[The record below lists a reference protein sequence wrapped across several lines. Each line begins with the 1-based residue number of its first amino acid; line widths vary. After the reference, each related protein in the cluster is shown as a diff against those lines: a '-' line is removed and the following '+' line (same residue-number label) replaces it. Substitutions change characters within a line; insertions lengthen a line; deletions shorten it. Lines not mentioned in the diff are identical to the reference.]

1 MPYIAK
7 GYKPRGEL
15 KKLSIKTKLSMIM
28 SCSVLVILILN
39 IALSYYTTEE
49 NLRQDSETKMVLTAK
64 QIAISVEQNQN
75 SSDYVKRQIGNNLW
89 LASVM
94 AAEELDPDINN
105 ITNEELV
112 RLSKKVG
119 VSHISLME
127 QTEDDIV
134 VTRSSDPREI
144 GLSTKKMTYW
154 YQAFKQLFEKHQ
166 VTITQG
172 QKLDHFWS
180 DGFEYSTSSP
190 SDIDIWGYYHDGQ
203 RNYIINPFYNNAE
216 VDDYVKISGPDEI
229 LNKIREVNPSIL
241 EITGINPLTFGSPN
255 MSDDGRDSNYNKLN
269 NRPIRFGTYQYGT
282 ADEDHR
288 AVVRAIRTG
297 QNVSFVSETH
307 EQKVLKS
314 FIPIFTPNEASYVI
328 SIVMDYKQI
337 SSMVSEQLVSHAS
350 ISLVLLEIVIFGSYL
365 LAGYI
370 TRPIQSILGKVNDVA
385 DGHFD
390 FRLKVRRKDELGQ
403 LANRINAMIR
413 NLGHYT
419 NRLKQ
424 MYEEN
429 RAVKEHLES
438 IINQTADAIHIT
450 DLNGKVLRVN
460 RAFEQLYGWRSREV
474 ENRKLKII
482 PPEAEEEMKQQH
494 AQLIEGL
501 SITSNETVWMKKD
514 GTRVEVSVSTAPV
527 RDELGE
533 ITALISVSRDIT
545 SRNRMEELLRRSEKL
560 TTVGQLAAGVAH
572 EIRNPLTTLRGFL
585 QLQQE
590 TNKLNHRHLDLMLSE
605 LDRINLIVGEFLIL
619 AKPQAVHFQE
629 RDIRF
634 ILGDVISL
642 LDSQAHLHGVEF
654 VLNASSDSAMVHCE
668 ENQLKQVFINL
679 LKNGME
685 AMPDGGSIRIR
696 LDHDEELNRV
706 RIEIKDEGIGI
717 PEEMMPKLGEPFF
730 TNKESGT
737 GLGLMVSQRIIQSHK
752 GMMDIKSVMNKG
764 TTVIIDLPATTKQL
778 PESVEEEDQAEDAH
792 TDEEN

>member
-1 MPYIAK
+1 M
-7 GYKPRGEL
+7 
-15 KKLSIKTKLSMIM
+15 SIKTKLSMIM

-49 NLRQDSETKMVLTAK
+49 NLRQDSENKMVLTAK
-64 QIAISVEQNQN
+64 QIAISVEQNQY

-94 AAEELDPDINN
+94 AANELDPDIRK

-112 RLSKKVG
+112 QLSHKLG
-119 VSHISLME
+119 VSHISLLE
-127 QTEDDIV
+127 QTDDDIIV
-134 VTRSSDPREI
+134 SRSSDPREI
-144 GLSTKKMTYW
+144 GLSTKSMSYW
-154 YQAFKQLFEKHQ
+154 YQAFKQLFEKQQ
-166 VTITQG
+166 VTIPQG
-172 QKLDHFWS
+172 QKQDHFWS

-190 SDIDIWGYYHDGQ
+190 TDIDIWGYYHDGK
-203 RNYIINPFYNNAE
+203 RNYIINPFYNNNE
-216 VDDYVKISGPDEI
+216 VDDYVKISSPDEI
-229 LNKIREVNPSIL
+229 LTKIREVNPSIL
-241 EITGINPLTFGSPN
+241 EITGINPLTFASPD
-255 MSDDGRDSNYNKLN
+255 MGEDGRDENYRKLN
-269 NRPIRFGTYQYGT
+269 DRPIRFGTYQYGSV
-282 ADEDHR
+282 DEDHR
-288 AVVRAIRTG
+288 AVVRAVRTG

-307 EQKVLKS
+307 DQKVLKN
-314 FIPIFTPNEASYVI
+314 FIPIFTPNKPSYVI

-390 FRLKVRRKDELGQ
+390 FRLKVKRKDELGQ

-419 NRLKQ
+419 SRLKQ

-450 DLNGKVLRVN
+450 DLEGKVLRVN
-460 RAFEQLYGWRSREV
+460 RAFEQLYGFRSREV
-474 ENRKLKII
+474 EGRMLKII
-482 PPEAEEEMKQQH
+482 PPEAAEEMARQH

-527 RDELGE
+527 RDEAGE

-545 SRNRMEELLRRSEKL
+545 NRNRMEELLRRSEKL

-585 QLQQE
+585 QLQQQS
-590 TNKLNHRHLDLMLSE
+590 NKLNHRHLDLMLSE

-619 AKPQAVHFQE
+619 AKPQAVHFQD
-629 RDIRF
+629 RDVRF

-654 VLNASSDSAMVHCE
+654 VLRASSDSAMVHCE
-668 ENQLKQVFINL
+668 ENQLKQVFINV

-685 AMPDGGSIRIR
+685 AMPNGGSIYIKLK
-696 LDHDEELNRV
+696 LDEQAKRV
-706 RIEIKDEGIGI
+706 RIEIRDEGIGI

-737 GLGLMVSQRIIQSHK
+737 GLGLMVSQRIIESHK
-752 GMMDIKSVMNKG
+752 GMMDIKSALNRG
-764 TTVIIDLPATTKQL
+764 TTVIIELPASEQQTSL
-778 PESVEEEDQAEDAH
+778 PEADQPAEEQQP
-792 TDEEN
+792 DEEN

>member
-1 MPYIAK
+1 
-7 GYKPRGEL
+7 
-15 KKLSIKTKLSMIM
+15 M
-28 SCSVLVILILN
+28 SCSVLVILVLN

-49 NLRQDSETKMVLTAK
+49 NLRQDSENKMVLTAK
-64 QIAISVEQNQN
+64 QIAISVEQNQY
-75 SSDYVKRQIGNNLW
+75 SSDYVKRQIGSNLW
-89 LASVM
+89 LASIM
-94 AAEELDPDINN
+94 AAEELDPDIRN

-127 QTEDDIV
+127 QTDDDIV
-134 VTRSSDPREI
+134 VSRSSDPREI
-144 GLSTKKMTYW
+144 GLSTKSMTYW
-154 YQAFKQLFEKHQ
+154 YQAFKQLFEKQQ
-166 VTITQG
+166 VTIPQG

-190 SDIDIWGYYHDGQ
+190 TDIDIWGYYHDGK
-203 RNYIINPFYNNAE
+203 RNYIINPFYNNTE
-216 VDDYVKISGPDEI
+216 VDDYVKISSPDEI
-229 LNKIREVNPSIL
+229 LTKIREVNPSIL
-241 EITGINPLTFGSPN
+241 EITGINPLTFGNPD
-255 MSDDGRDSNYNKLN
+255 MRDDGRDTNFSKLN
-269 NRPIRFGTYQYGT
+269 NRPIRFGTYQYGSV
-282 ADEDHR
+282 DEDHR
-288 AVVRAIRTG
+288 AVVRAVRTG

-307 EQKVLKS
+307 DQKVLKS
-314 FIPIFTPNEASYVI
+314 FIPIFTPNESSYVI

-390 FRLKVRRKDELGQ
+390 FRLKIKRKDELGQ

-419 NRLKQ
+419 SRLKQ

-450 DLNGKVLRVN
+450 DLEGKVLRVN
-460 RAFEQLYGWRSREV
+460 RAFEQLYGFRSREV
-474 ENRKLKII
+474 EGRLLKII
-482 PPEAEEEMKQQH
+482 PPEAEEEMKRQH
-494 AQLIEGL
+494 AQLIEGM
-501 SITSNETVWMKKD
+501 SITSNETIWMKKD

-527 RDELGE
+527 RDEAGE

-585 QLQQE
+585 QLQQQS
-590 TNKLNHRHLDLMLSE
+590 NKLNHRHLDLMLSE

-654 VLNASSDSAMVHCE
+654 VLQASSESAMVHCE
-668 ENQLKQVFINL
+668 ENQLKQVFINV

-685 AMPDGGSIRIR
+685 AMPNGGSIHIK
-696 LDHDEELNRV
+696 LKVDESAKRV
-706 RIEIKDEGIGI
+706 RIEIRDEGIGI
-717 PEEMMPKLGEPFF
+717 PEEMMSKLGEPFF

-752 GMMDIKSVMNKG
+752 GMMDIKSVMNRG
-764 TTVIIDLPATTKQL
+764 TTVIIELPASELQTQL
-778 PESVEEEDQAEDAH
+778 QEADQPAEQQP
-792 TDEEN
+792 DEEN

>member
-75 SSDYVKRQIGNNLW
+75 SLDYVKRQIGNNLW

-134 VTRSSDPREI
+134 VTRSSDPREV

-190 SDIDIWGYYHDGQ
+190 SDIDIWGYYHDGK

-255 MSDDGRDSNYNKLN
+255 MSDDGRDSNYSKLN

-450 DLNGKVLRVN
+450 DLDGKVLRVN

-474 ENRKLKII
+474 ENRRLKII

-685 AMPDGGSIRIR
+685 AMPNGGSIRIR

-764 TTVIIDLPATTKQL
+764 TTVIIDLPATKQL
-778 PESVEEEDQAEDAH
+778 PENMEEEDRAEDAL

>member
-1 MPYIAK
+1 M
-7 GYKPRGEL
+7 
-15 KKLSIKTKLSMIM
+15 SIKTKLSMIM

-474 ENRKLKII
+474 ENRRLKII

>member
-75 SSDYVKRQIGNNLW
+75 SLDYVKRQIGNNLW

-134 VTRSSDPREI
+134 VTRSSDPREV

-190 SDIDIWGYYHDGQ
+190 SDIDIWGYYHDGK

-255 MSDDGRDSNYNKLN
+255 MSDDGRDSNYSKLN

-450 DLNGKVLRVN
+450 DLDGKVLRVN

-474 ENRKLKII
+474 ENRRLKII

-685 AMPDGGSIRIR
+685 AMPNGGSIRIR

-764 TTVIIDLPATTKQL
+764 TTVIIDLPATKQL
-778 PESVEEEDQAEDAH
+778 PESVEEDDRTEDAL

>member
-1 MPYIAK
+1 M
-7 GYKPRGEL
+7 
-15 KKLSIKTKLSMIM
+15 SIKTKLSMIM

-75 SSDYVKRQIGNNLW
+75 SLDYVKRQIGNNLW

-134 VTRSSDPREI
+134 VTRSSDPREV

-190 SDIDIWGYYHDGQ
+190 SDIDIWGYYHDGK

-255 MSDDGRDSNYNKLN
+255 MSDDGRDSNNSKLN

-450 DLNGKVLRVN
+450 DLDGKVLRVN

-474 ENRKLKII
+474 ENRRLKII

-501 SITSNETVWMKKD
+501 SITSNETIWMKKD

-685 AMPDGGSIRIR
+685 AMPNGGSIRIR

-764 TTVIIDLPATTKQL
+764 TTVIIDLPATKQL
-778 PESVEEEDQAEDAH
+778 PESVEEDDRTEDAL

>member
-75 SSDYVKRQIGNNLW
+75 SLDYVKRQIGNNLW

-94 AAEELDPDINN
+94 ATEELDPDINN

-134 VTRSSDPREI
+134 VTRSSDPREV

-190 SDIDIWGYYHDGQ
+190 SDIDIWGYYHDGK

-255 MSDDGRDSNYNKLN
+255 MSDDGRDSNNSKLN

-450 DLNGKVLRVN
+450 DLDGKVLRVN

-474 ENRKLKII
+474 ENRRLKII

-685 AMPDGGSIRIR
+685 AMPNGGSIRIR

-764 TTVIIDLPATTKQL
+764 TTVIIDLPATKQL
-778 PESVEEEDQAEDAH
+778 PESVEEDDRTEDAL

>member
-1 MPYIAK
+1 M
-7 GYKPRGEL
+7 
-15 KKLSIKTKLSMIM
+15 SIKTKLSMIM
-28 SCSVLVILILN
+28 SCSVLVILVLN

-49 NLRQDSETKMVLTAK
+49 NLRQDSENKMVLTAK
-64 QIAISVEQNQN
+64 QIAISVEQNQY
-75 SSDYVKRQIGNNLW
+75 SSDYVKRQIGSNLW
-89 LASVM
+89 LASIM
-94 AAEELDPDINN
+94 AAEELDPDIHN

-127 QTEDDIV
+127 QTDDDIV
-134 VTRSSDPREI
+134 VSRSSDPREI
-144 GLSTKKMTYW
+144 GLSTKSMTYW
-154 YQAFKQLFEKHQ
+154 YQAFKQLFEKQQ
-166 VTITQG
+166 VTIPQG

-190 SDIDIWGYYHDGQ
+190 TDIDIWGYYHDGK
-203 RNYIINPFYNNAE
+203 RNYIINPFYNNTE
-216 VDDYVKISGPDEI
+216 VDDYVKISSPDEI
-229 LNKIREVNPSIL
+229 LTKIREVNPSIL
-241 EITGINPLTFGSPN
+241 EITGINPLTFGNPD
-255 MSDDGRDSNYNKLN
+255 MRDDGRDTNFSKLN
-269 NRPIRFGTYQYGT
+269 NRPIRFGTYQYGSV
-282 ADEDHR
+282 DEDHR
-288 AVVRAIRTG
+288 AVVRAVRTG

-307 EQKVLKS
+307 DQKVLKS
-314 FIPIFTPNEASYVI
+314 FIPIFTPNESSYVI

-390 FRLKVRRKDELGQ
+390 FRLKIKRKDELGQ

-419 NRLKQ
+419 SRLKQ

-450 DLNGKVLRVN
+450 DLEGKVLRVN
-460 RAFEQLYGWRSREV
+460 RAFEQLYGFRSREV
-474 ENRKLKII
+474 EGRLLKII
-482 PPEAEEEMKQQH
+482 PPEAEEEMKRQH
-494 AQLIEGL
+494 AQLIEGM
-501 SITSNETVWMKKD
+501 SITSNETIWMKKD

-527 RDELGE
+527 RDEAGE

-585 QLQQE
+585 QLQQQS
-590 TNKLNHRHLDLMLSE
+590 NKLNHRHLDLMLSE

-654 VLNASSDSAMVHCE
+654 VLQASSESAMVHCE
-668 ENQLKQVFINL
+668 ENQLKQVFINV

-685 AMPDGGSIRIR
+685 AMPNGGSIHIK
-696 LDHDEELNRV
+696 LKVDELAKRV
-706 RIEIKDEGIGI
+706 RIEIRDEGIGI
-717 PEEMMPKLGEPFF
+717 PEEMMSKLGEPFF

-752 GMMDIKSVMNKG
+752 GMMDIKSVMNRG
-764 TTVIIDLPATTKQL
+764 TTVIIELPASELQTQL
-778 PESVEEEDQAEDAH
+778 QEADQPAQEQQP
-792 TDEEN
+792 DEEN

>member
-1 MPYIAK
+1 
-7 GYKPRGEL
+7 
-15 KKLSIKTKLSMIM
+15 MIM

-49 NLRQDSETKMVLTAK
+49 NLRQDSENKMVLTAK
-64 QIAISVEQNQN
+64 QIAISVEQNQY
-75 SSDYVKRQIGNNLW
+75 SAEYVKRQIGNNLW
-89 LASVM
+89 LASIM
-94 AAEELDPDINN
+94 AAEELDPDIKN
-105 ITNEELV
+105 ITNEDLV
-112 RLSKKVG
+112 RLSKRVG
-119 VSHISLME
+119 VSHISLLE
-127 QTEDDIV
+127 QTDDDIV
-134 VTRSSDPREI
+134 VNRSSDPREI
-144 GLSTKKMTYW
+144 GLSTKSMTYW

-166 VTITQG
+166 VTIPQG

-190 SDIDIWGYYHDGQ
+190 TDIDIWGYYHDGK
-203 RNYIINPFYNNAE
+203 RNYIINPFYNNTE
-216 VDDYVKISGPDEI
+216 VDDYVKISSPDEI

-241 EITGINPLTFGSPN
+241 EITGINPLTFASPD
-255 MSDDGRDSNYNKLN
+255 MSGDGRDTNFSKLN
-269 NRPIRFGTYQYGT
+269 NRPIRFGTYQYGSV
-282 ADEDHR
+282 DEDHR
-288 AVVRAIRTG
+288 AVVRAVRTG

-307 EQKVLKS
+307 DQKVLKS
-314 FIPIFTPNEASYVI
+314 FIPIFTPNESSYVI

-390 FRLKVRRKDELGQ
+390 FRLKIKRKDELGQ

-419 NRLKQ
+419 SRLKQ

-450 DLNGKVLRVN
+450 DLEGKVLRVN
-460 RAFEQLYGWRSREV
+460 RAFEQLYGFRSREV
-474 ENRKLKII
+474 EGRLLKII

-494 AQLIEGL
+494 AQLVEGM
-501 SITSNETVWMKKD
+501 SITSNETIWMKKD

-527 RDELGE
+527 RDEAGE

-590 TNKLNHRHLDLMLSE
+590 SNKLNHRHLDLMLSE

-654 VLNASSDSAMVHCE
+654 VLHASSDSAMVHCE
-668 ENQLKQVFINL
+668 ENQLKQVFINV

-685 AMPDGGSIRIR
+685 AMPNGGSIHIK
-696 LDHDEELNRV
+696 LKADELAKRV

-717 PEEMMPKLGEPFF
+717 PEDMMSKLGEPFF

-752 GMMDIKSVMNKG
+752 GMMDIKSVMNRG
-764 TTVIIDLPATTKQL
+764 TTVIIELPASELHPQL
-778 PESVEEEDQAEDAH
+778 QEADQTAVEQQP
-792 TDEEN
+792 DEEN

>member
-1 MPYIAK
+1 
-7 GYKPRGEL
+7 
-15 KKLSIKTKLSMIM
+15 
-28 SCSVLVILILN
+28 VLVILILN

-49 NLRQDSETKMVLTAK
+49 NLRQDSENKMVLTAK
-64 QIAISVEQNQN
+64 QIAISVEQNQY
-75 SSDYVKRQIGNNLW
+75 SAEYVKRQIGNNLW
-89 LASVM
+89 LASIM
-94 AAEELDPDINN
+94 AAEELDPDIKN
-105 ITNEELV
+105 ITNEDLV
-112 RLSKKVG
+112 RLSKRVG
-119 VSHISLME
+119 VSHISLLE
-127 QTEDDIV
+127 QTDDDIV
-134 VTRSSDPREI
+134 VNRSSDPREI
-144 GLSTKKMTYW
+144 GLSTKSMTYW

-166 VTITQG
+166 VTIPQG

-190 SDIDIWGYYHDGQ
+190 TDIDIWGYYHDGK
-203 RNYIINPFYNNAE
+203 RNYIINPFYNNTE
-216 VDDYVKISGPDEI
+216 VDDYVKISSPDEI

-241 EITGINPLTFGSPN
+241 EITGINPLTFASPD
-255 MSDDGRDSNYNKLN
+255 MSGDGRDTNFSKLN
-269 NRPIRFGTYQYGT
+269 NRPIRFGTYQYGSV
-282 ADEDHR
+282 DEDHR
-288 AVVRAIRTG
+288 AVVRAVRTG

-307 EQKVLKS
+307 DQKVLKS
-314 FIPIFTPNEASYVI
+314 FIPIFTPNESSYVI

-390 FRLKVRRKDELGQ
+390 FRLKIKRKDELGQ

-419 NRLKQ
+419 SRLKQ

-450 DLNGKVLRVN
+450 DLEGKVLRVN
-460 RAFEQLYGWRSREV
+460 RAFEQLYGFRSREV
-474 ENRKLKII
+474 EGRLLKII

-494 AQLIEGL
+494 AQLVEGM
-501 SITSNETVWMKKD
+501 SITSNETIWMKKD

-527 RDELGE
+527 RDEAGE

-590 TNKLNHRHLDLMLSE
+590 SNKLNHRHLDLMLSE

-654 VLNASSDSAMVHCE
+654 VLHASSDSAMVHCE
-668 ENQLKQVFINL
+668 ENQLKQVFINV

-685 AMPDGGSIRIR
+685 AMPNGGSIHIK
-696 LDHDEELNRV
+696 LKADELAKRV

-717 PEEMMPKLGEPFF
+717 PEDMMSKLGEPFF

-752 GMMDIKSVMNKG
+752 GMMDIKSVMNRG
-764 TTVIIDLPATTKQL
+764 TTVIIELPASELHPQL
-778 PESVEEEDQAEDAH
+778 QEADQTAVEQQP
-792 TDEEN
+792 DEEN

>member
-1 MPYIAK
+1 M
-7 GYKPRGEL
+7 
-15 KKLSIKTKLSMIM
+15 SIKTKLSMIM

-75 SSDYVKRQIGNNLW
+75 SLDYVKRQIGNNLW

-134 VTRSSDPREI
+134 VTRSSDPREV

-190 SDIDIWGYYHDGQ
+190 SDIDIWGYYHDGK

-255 MSDDGRDSNYNKLN
+255 MSEDGRDSNYSKLN
-269 NRPIRFGTYQYGT
+269 SRPIRFGTYQYGT

-450 DLNGKVLRVN
+450 DLDGKVLRVN

-474 ENRKLKII
+474 ENRRLKII

-685 AMPDGGSIRIR
+685 AMPNGGSIRIR

-764 TTVIIDLPATTKQL
+764 TTVIIDLPATKQL
-778 PESVEEEDQAEDAH
+778 PESMEDEDRTEDAL

>member
-1 MPYIAK
+1 M
-7 GYKPRGEL
+7 
-15 KKLSIKTKLSMIM
+15 SIKTKLSMIM

-75 SSDYVKRQIGNNLW
+75 SLDYVKRQIGNNLW

-134 VTRSSDPREI
+134 VTRSSDPREV

-190 SDIDIWGYYHDGQ
+190 SDIDIWGYYHDGK

-255 MSDDGRDSNYNKLN
+255 MSDDGRDSNNSKLN

-450 DLNGKVLRVN
+450 DLDGKVLRVN

-474 ENRKLKII
+474 ENRRLKII

-685 AMPDGGSIRIR
+685 AMPNGGSIRIR

-764 TTVIIDLPATTKQL
+764 TTVIIDLPATKQL
-778 PESVEEEDQAEDAH
+778 PESVEEDDRTEDAL

>member
-1 MPYIAK
+1 M
-7 GYKPRGEL
+7 
-15 KKLSIKTKLSMIM
+15 SIKTKLSMIM
-28 SCSVLVILILN
+28 SCSVLVILVLN

-49 NLRQDSETKMVLTAK
+49 NLRQDSENKMVLTAK
-64 QIAISVEQNQN
+64 QIAISVEQNQY
-75 SSDYVKRQIGNNLW
+75 SSEYVKRQIGSNLW

-105 ITNEELV
+105 ITNEDLV
-112 RLSKKVG
+112 RVSKKVG

-144 GLSTKKMTYW
+144 GLSTKSMTYW

-166 VTITQG
+166 VTIPQG
-172 QKLDHFWS
+172 QALDHFWS

-190 SDIDIWGYYHDGQ
+190 SDIDIWGYYHDGK

-241 EITGINPLTFGSPN
+241 EITGINPLTFGGPSMN
-255 MSDDGRDSNYNKLN
+255 DDGRDSNFSKLN
-269 NRPIRFGTYQYGT
+269 NKPIRFGTYQYGT
-282 ADEDHR
+282 TEEDHR
-288 AVVRAIRTG
+288 AVVKAIRTG

-307 EQKVLKS
+307 DQKVLKS
-314 FIPIFTPNEASYVI
+314 FIPIFTPNQSSYVI
-328 SIVMDYKQI
+328 GIVMDYKQI

-370 TRPIQSILGKVNDVA
+370 TRPIQLILGKVNDVV

-390 FRLKVRRKDELGQ
+390 FRLKVKRKDELGQ

-450 DLNGKVLRVN
+450 DLDGNVLRVN

-474 ENRKLKII
+474 EGRTLKII
-482 PPEAEEEMKQQH
+482 PPEAEEERREQH
-494 AQLIEGL
+494 AQLIEGM
-501 SITSNETVWMKKD
+501 SITSNETTWMKKD

-527 RDELGE
+527 RDEEGE

-585 QLQQE
+585 QLQQQ

-619 AKPQAVHFQE
+619 AKPQAVHFQD

-654 VLNASSDSAMVHCE
+654 VLSASSDSAMVHCE

-685 AMPDGGSIRIR
+685 AMPNGGSIQIR
-696 LDHDEELNRV
+696 LHHEEELNRV

-752 GMMDIKSVMNKG
+752 GMMDIRSVMNKG
-764 TTVIIDLPATTKQL
+764 TTVIIDLPASDKL
-778 PESVEEEDQAEDAH
+778 PEQAEDDNSTEQPP

>member
-1 MPYIAK
+1 M
-7 GYKPRGEL
+7 
-15 KKLSIKTKLSMIM
+15 SIKTKLSMIM
-28 SCSVLVILILN
+28 SCSVLVILVLN

-49 NLRQDSETKMVLTAK
+49 NLRQDSENKMVLTAK
-64 QIAISVEQNQN
+64 QIAISVEQNQY
-75 SSDYVKRQIGNNLW
+75 SADYVKRQIGNNLW
-89 LASVM
+89 LASIM
-94 AAEELDPDINN
+94 AAEELDPDIKN
-105 ITNEELV
+105 ITNEDLV

-119 VSHISLME
+119 VSHISLLE
-127 QTEDDIV
+127 QTDDDIV
-134 VTRSSDPREI
+134 VNRSSDPREI
-144 GLSTKKMTYW
+144 GLSTKSMTYW

-166 VTITQG
+166 VTIPEG

-180 DGFEYSTSSP
+180 NGFEYSTSSP
-190 SDIDIWGYYHDGQ
+190 TDIDIWGYYHDGK
-203 RNYIINPFYNNAE
+203 RNYIINPFYNNTE
-216 VDDYVKISGPDEI
+216 VDDYVKISSPDEI
-229 LNKIREVNPSIL
+229 LTKIREVNPSIL
-241 EITGINPLTFGSPN
+241 EITGINPLTFASPD
-255 MSDDGRDSNYNKLN
+255 MSDDGRDINFSKLN
-269 NRPIRFGTYQYGT
+269 NRPIRFGTYQYGSV
-282 ADEDHR
+282 DEDHR
-288 AVVRAIRTG
+288 AVVRAVRTG

-307 EQKVLKS
+307 DQKVLKS
-314 FIPIFTPNEASYVI
+314 FIPIFTPNESSYVI

-390 FRLKVRRKDELGQ
+390 FRLKIKRKDELGQ

-419 NRLKQ
+419 SRLKQ

-450 DLNGKVLRVN
+450 DLEGKVLRVN
-460 RAFEQLYGWRSREV
+460 RAFEQLYGFRSREV
-474 ENRKLKII
+474 EGRLLKII

-494 AQLIEGL
+494 AQLIEGM
-501 SITSNETVWMKKD
+501 SITSNETIWMKKD

-527 RDELGE
+527 RDEAGE

-590 TNKLNHRHLDLMLSE
+590 SNKLNHRHLDLMLSE

-654 VLNASSDSAMVHCE
+654 VLHASSDSAMVHCE
-668 ENQLKQVFINL
+668 ENQLKQVFINV

-685 AMPDGGSIRIR
+685 AMPNGGSIHIK
-696 LDHDEELNRV
+696 LKVNELANRV

-752 GMMDIKSVMNKG
+752 GMMDIKSVMNRG
-764 TTVIIDLPATTKQL
+764 TTVIIELPASEVQTQLHEADPSAEKQQ
-778 PESVEEEDQAEDAH
+778 P
-792 TDEEN
+792 DEEN

>member
-1 MPYIAK
+1 M
-7 GYKPRGEL
+7 
-15 KKLSIKTKLSMIM
+15 SIKTKLSMIM
-28 SCSVLVILILN
+28 SCSVLVILVLN

-49 NLRQDSETKMVLTAK
+49 NLRQDSENKMVLTAK
-64 QIAISVEQNQN
+64 QIAISVEQNQY
-75 SSDYVKRQIGNNLW
+75 SSDYVKRQIGSNLW
-89 LASVM
+89 LASIM
-94 AAEELDPDINN
+94 AAEELDPDIRN

-127 QTEDDIV
+127 QTDDDIV
-134 VTRSSDPREI
+134 VSRSSDPREI
-144 GLSTKKMTYW
+144 GLSTKSMTYW
-154 YQAFKQLFEKHQ
+154 YQAFKQLFEKQQ
-166 VTITQG
+166 VTIPQG

-190 SDIDIWGYYHDGQ
+190 TDIDIWGYYHDGK
-203 RNYIINPFYNNAE
+203 RNYIINPFYNNTE
-216 VDDYVKISGPDEI
+216 VDDYVKISSPDEI
-229 LNKIREVNPSIL
+229 LTKIREVNPSIL
-241 EITGINPLTFGSPN
+241 EITGINPLTFGNPD
-255 MSDDGRDSNYNKLN
+255 MRDDGRDTNFSKLN
-269 NRPIRFGTYQYGT
+269 NRPIRFGTYQYGSV
-282 ADEDHR
+282 DEDHR
-288 AVVRAIRTG
+288 AVVRAVRTG

-307 EQKVLKS
+307 DQKVLKS
-314 FIPIFTPNEASYVI
+314 FIPIFTPNESSYVI

-390 FRLKVRRKDELGQ
+390 FRLKIKRKDELGQ

-419 NRLKQ
+419 SRLKQ

-450 DLNGKVLRVN
+450 DLEGKVLRVN
-460 RAFEQLYGWRSREV
+460 RAFEQLYGFRSREV
-474 ENRKLKII
+474 EGRLLKII
-482 PPEAEEEMKQQH
+482 PPEAEEEMKRQH
-494 AQLIEGL
+494 AQLIEGM
-501 SITSNETVWMKKD
+501 SITSNETIWMKKD

-527 RDELGE
+527 RDEAGE

-585 QLQQE
+585 QLQQQS
-590 TNKLNHRHLDLMLSE
+590 NKLNHRHLDLMLSE

-654 VLNASSDSAMVHCE
+654 VLQASSESAMVHCE
-668 ENQLKQVFINL
+668 ENQLKQVFINV

-685 AMPDGGSIRIR
+685 AMPNGGSIHIK
-696 LDHDEELNRV
+696 LKVDESAKRV
-706 RIEIKDEGIGI
+706 RIEIRDEGIGI
-717 PEEMMPKLGEPFF
+717 PEEMMSKLGEPFF

-752 GMMDIKSVMNKG
+752 GMMDIKSVMNRG
-764 TTVIIDLPATTKQL
+764 TTVIIELPASELQTQL
-778 PESVEEEDQAEDAH
+778 QEADQPAQEQQP
-792 TDEEN
+792 DEEN

>member
-1 MPYIAK
+1 M
-7 GYKPRGEL
+7 
-15 KKLSIKTKLSMIM
+15 SIKTKLSMIM
-28 SCSVLVILILN
+28 SCSVLVILVLN

-49 NLRQDSETKMVLTAK
+49 NLRQDSENKMVLTAK
-64 QIAISVEQNQN
+64 QIAIAVEQNQY

-89 LASVM
+89 LAAVM
-94 AAEELDPDINN
+94 AAEELDPNINN

-112 RLSKKVG
+112 RLSQKVG

-127 QTEDDIV
+127 QTDDDIV
-134 VTRSSDPREI
+134 VSRSSDPREI
-144 GLSTKKMTYW
+144 GLSTKSMTYW
-154 YQAFKQLFEKHQ
+154 YQAFKQLFEKQQ
-166 VTITQG
+166 VTIPQG
-172 QKLDHFWS
+172 QKLEHFWS

-190 SDIDIWGYYHDGQ
+190 SDIDIWGYYHDGK
-203 RNYIINPFYNNAE
+203 RNYIINPFYNNTE
-216 VDDYVKISGPDEI
+216 VDDYVKISSPDEI

-255 MSDDGRDSNYNKLN
+255 MGDDGRDSNFSKLN
-269 NRPIRFGTYQYGT
+269 NRPIRFGTYQYGST
-282 ADEDHR
+282 DEDHR

-314 FIPIFTPNEASYVI
+314 FIPIFTPNQSSYVI

-385 DGHFD
+385 EGHFD

-419 NRLKQ
+419 SRLKQ

-450 DLNGKVLRVN
+450 DLEGKVLRVN
-460 RAFEQLYGWRSREV
+460 RAFEQLYGFRSREV
-474 ENRKLKII
+474 EGRNLKII
-482 PPEAEEEMKQQH
+482 PPEAEEEMKRQH
-494 AQLIEGL
+494 AQLVEGM
-501 SITSNETVWMKKD
+501 SITSNETTWMKKD

-527 RDELGE
+527 RDEAGE

-590 TNKLNHRHLDLMLSE
+590 SNKLNHRHLDLMLSE

-619 AKPQAVHFQE
+619 AKPQAVHFQN

-654 VLNASSDSAMVHCE
+654 VLRASSDSAMVHCE

-685 AMPDGGSIRIR
+685 AMPNGGSIHIK
-696 LDHDEELNRV
+696 LKHDEQLKRV
-706 RIEIKDEGIGI
+706 RIEIRDEGIGI

-764 TTVIIDLPATTKQL
+764 TTVIIELPASDQQ
-778 PESVEEEDQAEDAH
+778 PEVIEVDQITDEPF
-792 TDEEN
+792 TDEEK

>member
-1 MPYIAK
+1 M
-7 GYKPRGEL
+7 
-15 KKLSIKTKLSMIM
+15 SIKTKLSMIM
-28 SCSVLVILILN
+28 SCSVLVILVLN

-49 NLRQDSETKMVLTAK
+49 NLRQDSENKMVLTAK
-64 QIAISVEQNQN
+64 QIAISVEQNQY
-75 SSDYVKRQIGNNLW
+75 SAEYVKRQIGNNLW
-89 LASVM
+89 LASIM
-94 AAEELDPDINN
+94 AAEELDPDIKN
-105 ITNEELV
+105 ITNEDLV
-112 RLSKKVG
+112 RLSKRVG
-119 VSHISLME
+119 VSHISLLE
-127 QTEDDIV
+127 QTDDDIV
-134 VTRSSDPREI
+134 VNRSSDPREI
-144 GLSTKKMTYW
+144 GLSTKSMTYW

-166 VTITQG
+166 VTIPQG

-190 SDIDIWGYYHDGQ
+190 TDIDIWGYYHDGK
-203 RNYIINPFYNNAE
+203 RNYIINPFYNNTE
-216 VDDYVKISGPDEI
+216 VDDYVKISSPDEI

-241 EITGINPLTFGSPN
+241 EITGINPLTFASPD
-255 MSDDGRDSNYNKLN
+255 MSGDGRDTNFSKLN
-269 NRPIRFGTYQYGT
+269 NRPIRFGTYQYGSV
-282 ADEDHR
+282 DEDHR
-288 AVVRAIRTG
+288 AVVRAVRTG

-307 EQKVLKS
+307 DQKVLKS
-314 FIPIFTPNEASYVI
+314 FIPIFTPNESSYVI

-390 FRLKVRRKDELGQ
+390 FRLKIKRKDELGQ

-419 NRLKQ
+419 SRLKQ

-450 DLNGKVLRVN
+450 DLEGKVLRVN
-460 RAFEQLYGWRSREV
+460 RAFEQLYGFRSREV
-474 ENRKLKII
+474 EGRLLKII
-482 PPEAEEEMKQQH
+482 PPEAEEEMKKQH
-494 AQLIEGL
+494 AQLVEGM
-501 SITSNETVWMKKD
+501 SITSNETIWMKKD

-527 RDELGE
+527 RDEAGE

-590 TNKLNHRHLDLMLSE
+590 SNKLNHRHLDLMLSE

-654 VLNASSDSAMVHCE
+654 VLHASSDSAMVHCE
-668 ENQLKQVFINL
+668 ENQLKQVFINV

-685 AMPDGGSIRIR
+685 AMPNGGSIHIK
-696 LDHDEELNRV
+696 LKADELAKRV

-717 PEEMMPKLGEPFF
+717 PEEMMSKLGEPFF

-752 GMMDIKSVMNKG
+752 GMMDIKSVMNRG
-764 TTVIIDLPATTKQL
+764 TTVIIELPASELHPQL
-778 PESVEEEDQAEDAH
+778 QEADQTAVEQQP
-792 TDEEN
+792 DEEN

>member
-1 MPYIAK
+1 M
-7 GYKPRGEL
+7 
-15 KKLSIKTKLSMIM
+15 SIKTKLSMIM
-28 SCSVLVILILN
+28 SCSVLVILVLN

-75 SSDYVKRQIGNNLW
+75 SLDYVKRQIGNNLW

-134 VTRSSDPREI
+134 VTRSSDPREV

-166 VTITQG
+166 VTITEG

-190 SDIDIWGYYHDGQ
+190 SDIDIWGYYHDGK

-216 VDDYVKISGPDEI
+216 VDGYVKISGPDEI
-229 LNKIREVNPSIL
+229 LTKIREVNPSIL

-255 MSDDGRDSNYNKLN
+255 MSDDGRDSNYSKLN

-307 EQKVLKS
+307 DQKVLKS

-450 DLNGKVLRVN
+450 DLDGKVLRVN

-482 PPEAEEEMKQQH
+482 PPEAEEEMKEQH
-494 AQLIEGL
+494 AQLVEGL

-654 VLNASSDSAMVHCE
+654 VLSASPDSAMVHCE

-696 LDHDEELNRV
+696 LHHDKELNRV

-764 TTVIIDLPATTKQL
+764 TTVIIDLPASKQL
-778 PESVEEEDQAEDAH
+778 SESVEVENQADHAP

>member
-75 SSDYVKRQIGNNLW
+75 SLDYVKRQIGNNLW

-134 VTRSSDPREI
+134 VTRSSDPREV

-190 SDIDIWGYYHDGQ
+190 SDIDIWGYYHDGK

-255 MSDDGRDSNYNKLN
+255 MSDDGRDSKNSKLN

-450 DLNGKVLRVN
+450 DLDGKVLRVN

-474 ENRKLKII
+474 ENRRLKII

-764 TTVIIDLPATTKQL
+764 TTVIIDLPATKQL
-778 PESVEEEDQAEDAH
+778 PESVEEDDRTEDAL

>member
-1 MPYIAK
+1 MPYIAR
-7 GYKPRGEL
+7 GYKPRGEQ

-28 SCSVLVILILN
+28 SCSVLVILVLN

-75 SSDYVKRQIGNNLW
+75 SLDYVKRQIGNNLW

-134 VTRSSDPREI
+134 VTRSSDPREV

-166 VTITQG
+166 VTITEG

-190 SDIDIWGYYHDGQ
+190 SDIDIWGYYHDGK

-216 VDDYVKISGPDEI
+216 VDGYVKISGPDEI
-229 LNKIREVNPSIL
+229 LTKIREVNPSIL

-255 MSDDGRDSNYNKLN
+255 MSDDGRDSNYSKLN

-307 EQKVLKS
+307 DQKVLKS

-450 DLNGKVLRVN
+450 DLDGKVLRVN

-482 PPEAEEEMKQQH
+482 PPEAEEEMKEQH
-494 AQLIEGL
+494 AQLVEGL

-654 VLNASSDSAMVHCE
+654 VLSASPDSAMVHCE

-696 LDHDEELNRV
+696 LHHDKELNRV

-764 TTVIIDLPATTKQL
+764 TTVIIDLPASKQL
-778 PESVEEEDQAEDAH
+778 SESVEVENQADHAP

>member
-1 MPYIAK
+1 M
-7 GYKPRGEL
+7 
-15 KKLSIKTKLSMIM
+15 SIKTKLSMIM

-75 SSDYVKRQIGNNLW
+75 SLDYVKRQIGNNLW

-134 VTRSSDPREI
+134 VTRSSDPREV

-190 SDIDIWGYYHDGQ
+190 SDIDIWGYYHDGK

-255 MSDDGRDSNYNKLN
+255 MSDDGRDSNYSKLN
-269 NRPIRFGTYQYGT
+269 SRPIRFGTYQYGT

-450 DLNGKVLRVN
+450 DLDGKVLRVN

-474 ENRKLKII
+474 ENRRLKII

-685 AMPDGGSIRIR
+685 AMPNGGSIRIR

-764 TTVIIDLPATTKQL
+764 TTVIIDLPATKQL
-778 PESVEEEDQAEDAH
+778 PENVEEEDRTEDAL

>member
-1 MPYIAK
+1 MPYIAR
-7 GYKPRGEL
+7 GYKPRGEQ
-15 KKLSIKTKLSMIM
+15 KNLSIKTKLSMIM
-28 SCSVLVILILN
+28 SCSVLVILVLN

-49 NLRQDSETKMVLTAK
+49 NLRQDSENKMVLTAK
-64 QIAISVEQNQN
+64 QIAIAVEQNQY

-89 LASVM
+89 LAAVM

-112 RLSKKVG
+112 RLSQKVG

-127 QTEDDIV
+127 QTDDDIV
-134 VTRSSDPREI
+134 VSRSSDPREI
-144 GLSTKKMTYW
+144 GLSTKSMTYW
-154 YQAFKQLFEKHQ
+154 YQAFKQLFEEQQ
-166 VTITQG
+166 VTIPQG
-172 QKLDHFWS
+172 QKLEHFWS

-190 SDIDIWGYYHDGQ
+190 SDIDIWGYYHDGK
-203 RNYIINPFYNNAE
+203 RNYIINPFYNNTE
-216 VDDYVKISGPDEI
+216 VDDYVKISSPDEI

-255 MSDDGRDSNYNKLN
+255 MGDDGRDSNFSKLN
-269 NRPIRFGTYQYGT
+269 NRPIRFGTYQYGST
-282 ADEDHR
+282 DEDHR

-314 FIPIFTPNEASYVI
+314 FIPIFTPNQSSYVI

-385 DGHFD
+385 EGHFD

-419 NRLKQ
+419 SRLKQ

-450 DLNGKVLRVN
+450 DLEGKVLRVN
-460 RAFEQLYGWRSREV
+460 RAFEQLYGFRSREV
-474 ENRKLKII
+474 EGRNLKII
-482 PPEAEEEMKQQH
+482 PPEAEEEMKRQH
-494 AQLIEGL
+494 AQLVEGM
-501 SITSNETVWMKKD
+501 SITSNETTWMKKD

-527 RDELGE
+527 RDEAGE

-590 TNKLNHRHLDLMLSE
+590 SNKLNHRHLDLMLSE

-619 AKPQAVHFQE
+619 AKPQAVHFQN

-654 VLNASSDSAMVHCE
+654 VLRASSDSAMVHCE

-685 AMPDGGSIRIR
+685 AMPNGGSIHIK
-696 LDHDEELNRV
+696 LKHDEQSKRV
-706 RIEIKDEGIGI
+706 RIEIRDEGIGI

-752 GMMDIKSVMNKG
+752 GMMDIKSILNKG
-764 TTVIIDLPATTKQL
+764 TTVIIELPASEQQ
-778 PESVEEEDQAEDAH
+778 PEVIEVDQVTDEPF
-792 TDEEN
+792 TDEEK

>member
-75 SSDYVKRQIGNNLW
+75 SLDYVKRQIGNNLW

-134 VTRSSDPREI
+134 VTRSSDPREV

-190 SDIDIWGYYHDGQ
+190 SDIDIWGYYHDGK

-255 MSDDGRDSNYNKLN
+255 MSDDGRDSNYSKLN

-450 DLNGKVLRVN
+450 DLDGKVLRVN

-474 ENRKLKII
+474 ENRRLKII

-685 AMPDGGSIRIR
+685 AMPNGGSIRIR

-764 TTVIIDLPATTKQL
+764 TTVIIDLPATKQL
-778 PESVEEEDQAEDAH
+778 PENVEEEDRAEDAL

>member
-1 MPYIAK
+1 
-7 GYKPRGEL
+7 
-15 KKLSIKTKLSMIM
+15 M
-28 SCSVLVILILN
+28 SCSVLVILVLN

-49 NLRQDSETKMVLTAK
+49 NLRQDSENKMVLTAK
-64 QIAISVEQNQN
+64 QIAISVEQNQY
-75 SSDYVKRQIGNNLW
+75 SSEYVKRQIGSNLW

-105 ITNEELV
+105 ITNEDLV
-112 RLSKKVG
+112 RVSKKVG

-144 GLSTKKMTYW
+144 GLSTKSMTYW

-166 VTITQG
+166 VTIPQG
-172 QKLDHFWS
+172 QALDHFWS

-190 SDIDIWGYYHDGQ
+190 SDIDIWGYYHDGE

-241 EITGINPLTFGSPN
+241 EITGINPLTFGSPSMN
-255 MSDDGRDSNYNKLN
+255 DDGRDSNFSKLN
-269 NRPIRFGTYQYGT
+269 NKPIRFGTYQYGT
-282 ADEDHR
+282 TEEDHR
-288 AVVRAIRTG
+288 AVVKAIRTG

-307 EQKVLKS
+307 DQKVLKS
-314 FIPIFTPNEASYVI
+314 FIPIFNPNQSSYVI
-328 SIVMDYKQI
+328 GIVMDYKQI

-370 TRPIQSILGKVNDVA
+370 TRPIQLILGKVNDVV

-390 FRLKVRRKDELGQ
+390 FRLKVKRKDELGQ

-450 DLNGKVLRVN
+450 DLDGNVLRVN

-474 ENRKLKII
+474 EGRTLKII
-482 PPEAEEEMKQQH
+482 PPEAEEERREQH
-494 AQLIEGL
+494 AQLIEGM
-501 SITSNETVWMKKD
+501 SITSNETTWMKKD

-527 RDELGE
+527 RDEEGE

-585 QLQQE
+585 QLQQQ

-619 AKPQAVHFQE
+619 AKPQAVHFQD

-654 VLNASSDSAMVHCE
+654 VLSASSDSAMVHCE

-685 AMPDGGSIRIR
+685 AMPNGGSIRIR
-696 LDHDEELNRV
+696 LHHEEELNRV

-752 GMMDIKSVMNKG
+752 GMMDIRSVMNKG
-764 TTVIIDLPATTKQL
+764 TTVIIDLPASDKL
-778 PESVEEEDQAEDAH
+778 PEQAEDDNSTEQPP

>member
-1 MPYIAK
+1 MPYIAR
-7 GYKPRGEL
+7 GYKPRGEQ
-15 KKLSIKTKLSMIM
+15 KNLSIKTKLSMIM
-28 SCSVLVILILN
+28 SCSVLVILVLN

-64 QIAISVEQNQN
+64 QIAIAVEQNQY

-89 LASVM
+89 LAAVM

-112 RLSKKVG
+112 RLSQKVG

-127 QTEDDIV
+127 QTDDDIV
-134 VTRSSDPREI
+134 VNRSSDPREI
-144 GLSTKKMTYW
+144 GLSTKSMTYW
-154 YQAFKQLFEKHQ
+154 YQAFKQLFEKQQ
-166 VTITQG
+166 VTIPQG
-172 QKLDHFWS
+172 QKLEHFWS

-190 SDIDIWGYYHDGQ
+190 SDIDIWGYYHDGK
-203 RNYIINPFYNNAE
+203 RNYIINPFYNNTE
-216 VDDYVKISGPDEI
+216 VDDYVKISSPDEI

-255 MSDDGRDSNYNKLN
+255 MSDDGRDSNFSKLN
-269 NRPIRFGTYQYGT
+269 NRPIRFGTYQYGST
-282 ADEDHR
+282 DEDHR

-314 FIPIFTPNEASYVI
+314 FIPIFTPNQSSYVI

-419 NRLKQ
+419 SRLKQ

-450 DLNGKVLRVN
+450 DLEGKVLRVN
-460 RAFEQLYGWRSREV
+460 RAFEQLYGFRSREV
-474 ENRKLKII
+474 EGRNLKII
-482 PPEAEEEMKQQH
+482 PPEAEEEMKRQH
-494 AQLIEGL
+494 AQLVEGM
-501 SITSNETVWMKKD
+501 SITSNETTWMKKD

-527 RDELGE
+527 RDEAGE

-590 TNKLNHRHLDLMLSE
+590 SNKLNHRHLDLMLSE

-619 AKPQAVHFQE
+619 AKPQAVHFQN

-654 VLNASSDSAMVHCE
+654 VLRASSDSAMVHCE

-685 AMPDGGSIRIR
+685 AMPNGGNIHIK
-696 LDHDEELNRV
+696 LKHDEQSKRV
-706 RIEIKDEGIGI
+706 RIEIRDEGIGI

-764 TTVIIDLPATTKQL
+764 TTVIIELPASEQQ
-778 PESVEEEDQAEDAH
+778 PEVIEVDQVTDDTF
-792 TDEEN
+792 TDEEK

>member
-1 MPYIAK
+1 M
-7 GYKPRGEL
+7 
-15 KKLSIKTKLSMIM
+15 SIKTKLSMIM

-75 SSDYVKRQIGNNLW
+75 SLDYVKRQIGNNLW

-134 VTRSSDPREI
+134 VTRSSDPREV

-190 SDIDIWGYYHDGQ
+190 SDIDIWGYYHDGK

-255 MSDDGRDSNYNKLN
+255 MSDDGRDSNYSKLN

-450 DLNGKVLRVN
+450 DLDGKVLRVN

-474 ENRKLKII
+474 ENRRLKII

-685 AMPDGGSIRIR
+685 AMPNGGSIRIR

-764 TTVIIDLPATTKQL
+764 TTVIIDLPATKQL
-778 PESVEEEDQAEDAH
+778 SESVEEDDRAEDAF

>member
-1 MPYIAK
+1 M
-7 GYKPRGEL
+7 
-15 KKLSIKTKLSMIM
+15 SIKTKLSMIM
-28 SCSVLVILILN
+28 SCSVLVILVLN

-49 NLRQDSETKMVLTAK
+49 NLRQDSENKMVLTAK
-64 QIAISVEQNQN
+64 QIAISVEQNQY
-75 SSDYVKRQIGNNLW
+75 SSDYVKRQIGSNLW
-89 LASVM
+89 LASIM
-94 AAEELDPDINN
+94 AAEELDPDIRN

-127 QTEDDIV
+127 QTDDDIV
-134 VTRSSDPREI
+134 VSRSSDPREI
-144 GLSTKKMTYW
+144 GLSTKSMTYW
-154 YQAFKQLFEKHQ
+154 YQAFKQLFEKQQ
-166 VTITQG
+166 VTIPQG

-190 SDIDIWGYYHDGQ
+190 TDIDIWGYYHDGK
-203 RNYIINPFYNNAE
+203 RNYIINPFYNNTE
-216 VDDYVKISGPDEI
+216 VDDYVKISSPDEI
-229 LNKIREVNPSIL
+229 LTKIREVNPSIL
-241 EITGINPLTFGSPN
+241 EITGINPLTFGNPD
-255 MSDDGRDSNYNKLN
+255 MRDDGRDINFSKLN
-269 NRPIRFGTYQYGT
+269 NRPIRFGTYQYGSV
-282 ADEDHR
+282 DEDHR
-288 AVVRAIRTG
+288 AVVRAVRTG

-307 EQKVLKS
+307 DQKVLKS
-314 FIPIFTPNEASYVI
+314 FIPIFTPNESSYVI

-390 FRLKVRRKDELGQ
+390 FRLKIKRKDELGQ

-419 NRLKQ
+419 SRLKQ

-450 DLNGKVLRVN
+450 DLEGKVLRVN
-460 RAFEQLYGWRSREV
+460 RAFEQLYGFRSREV
-474 ENRKLKII
+474 EGRLLKII
-482 PPEAEEEMKQQH
+482 PPEAEEEMKRQH
-494 AQLIEGL
+494 AQLIEGM
-501 SITSNETVWMKKD
+501 SITSNETIWMKKD

-527 RDELGE
+527 RDEAGE

-585 QLQQE
+585 QLQQQS
-590 TNKLNHRHLDLMLSE
+590 NKLNHRHLDLMLSE

-654 VLNASSDSAMVHCE
+654 VLQASSESAMVHCE
-668 ENQLKQVFINL
+668 ENQLKQVFINV

-685 AMPDGGSIRIR
+685 AMPNGGSIHIK
-696 LDHDEELNRV
+696 LKVDESAKRV
-706 RIEIKDEGIGI
+706 RIEIRDEGIGI
-717 PEEMMPKLGEPFF
+717 PEEMMSKLGEPFF

-752 GMMDIKSVMNKG
+752 GMMDIKSVMNRG
-764 TTVIIDLPATTKQL
+764 TTVIIELPASELQRQL
-778 PESVEEEDQAEDAH
+778 QEADQPAQEQQP
-792 TDEEN
+792 DEEN

>member
-1 MPYIAK
+1 M
-7 GYKPRGEL
+7 
-15 KKLSIKTKLSMIM
+15 SIKTKLSIIM
-28 SCSVLVILILN
+28 SCSVFVILVLN
-39 IALSYYTTEE
+39 IALNYYTTEE
-49 NLRQDSETKMVLTAK
+49 NLRQDSEMKMVLTAK
-64 QIAISVEQNQN
+64 QIAIAVEQNQY
-75 SSDYVKRQIGNNLW
+75 SSNYVTRQIGNNLW
-89 LASVM
+89 LASIM

-112 RLSKKVG
+112 RLSQKVG
-119 VSHISLME
+119 VSHISLLE
-127 QTEDDIV
+127 QTPDDIV
-134 VTRSSDPREI
+134 VTRSSDPKEI
-144 GLSTKKMTYW
+144 GLSTKSMNYW
-154 YQAFKQLFEKHQ
+154 YEAFKQLFDKHQ
-166 VTITQG
+166 VTIPQG
-172 QKLDHFWS
+172 QTKDHFWS

-190 SDIDIWGYYHDGQ
+190 SDVDIWGYYHDGK

-216 VDDYVKISGPDEI
+216 VDDYVKISSPNEI

-241 EITGINPLTFGSPN
+241 EITGINPLTFGSPTMN
-255 MSDDGRDSNYNKLN
+255 VDGRDEKFNKLN
-269 NRPIRFGTYQYGT
+269 NKPIRFGTYQYGT
-282 ADEDHR
+282 AEEDHR
-288 AVVRAIRTG
+288 AVVKAVRTG
-297 QNVSFVSETH
+297 QNVTFVSQARG
-307 EQKVLKS
+307 QKVLKS
-314 FIPIFTPNEASYVI
+314 FIPIFAPNQSSYVI
-328 SIVMDYKQI
+328 SIVMDYRQI
-337 SSMVSEQLVSHAS
+337 SSMISEQLVSHAS

-370 TRPIQSILGKVNDVA
+370 TRPIQSILDKVNDVA

-390 FRLKVRRKDELGQ
+390 FRLKIRRRDELGQ

-438 IINQTADAIHIT
+438 VINQTADAIHIT
-450 DLNGKVLRVN
+450 DLEGNVLRVN
-460 RAFEQLYGWRSREV
+460 RAFEQLYGWKSREV
-474 ENRKLKII
+474 EGRKLRII
-482 PPEAEEEMKQQH
+482 PPDAEEEMLEQH
-494 AQLIEGL
+494 AQLVEGL

-514 GTRVEVSVSTAPV
+514 GSRVEVSVSTAPV
-527 RDELGE
+527 RDEEGE

-545 SRNRMEELLRRSEKL
+545 NRNRMEELLRRSEKL

-585 QLQQE
+585 QLQQQ

-619 AKPQAVHFQE
+619 AKPQAVHFQD

-654 VLNASSDSAMVHCE
+654 ILNASSESAMVHCE
-668 ENQLKQVFINL
+668 ENQLKQVFINV

-685 AMPDGGSIRIR
+685 AMPEGGAIRIK
-696 LDHDEELNRV
+696 LKYMEEQQRV

-717 PEEMMPKLGEPFF
+717 PEEIMPKLGEPFF
-730 TNKESGT
+730 TNKETGT

-764 TTVIIDLPATTKQL
+764 TTVIIELPSSGLQQQ
-778 PESVEEEDQAEDAH
+778 EEQHQEEDEKEQPPLADN
-792 TDEEN
+792 EN

>member
-1 MPYIAK
+1 M
-7 GYKPRGEL
+7 
-15 KKLSIKTKLSMIM
+15 SIKTKLSMIM

-75 SSDYVKRQIGNNLW
+75 SLDYVKRQIGNNLW

-134 VTRSSDPREI
+134 VTRSSDPREV

-190 SDIDIWGYYHDGQ
+190 SDIDIWGYYHDGK

-255 MSDDGRDSNYNKLN
+255 MSDDGRDSNYSKLN

-450 DLNGKVLRVN
+450 DLDGKVLRVN

-474 ENRKLKII
+474 ENRRLKII

-685 AMPDGGSIRIR
+685 AMPNGGSIRIR

-764 TTVIIDLPATTKQL
+764 TTVIIDLPATKQL
-778 PESVEEEDQAEDAH
+778 PESVEEEDRAEDAL

>member
-1 MPYIAK
+1 
-7 GYKPRGEL
+7 
-15 KKLSIKTKLSMIM
+15 M
-28 SCSVLVILILN
+28 SCSVLVILVLN

-64 QIAISVEQNQN
+64 QIAIAVEQSQ
-75 SSDYVKRQIGNNLW
+75 SSSEYVKRQIGNNLW

-94 AAEELDPDINN
+94 AAEELDPNINN
-105 ITNEELV
+105 ITNEDLV
-112 RLSKKVG
+112 RMSEKVG

-127 QTEDDIV
+127 QTADDIV
-134 VTRSSDPREI
+134 VTRSSDPKEI
-144 GLSTKKMTYW
+144 GLSTKSMTYW
-154 YQAFKQLFEKHQ
+154 YQAFKQLFENHQ
-166 VTITQG
+166 VTISQG

-180 DGFEYSTSSP
+180 DGFEYSTSNP
-190 SDIDIWGYYHDGQ
+190 SDVDIWGYYHDGK
-203 RNYIINPFYNNAE
+203 RNYIINPFYNNAA
-216 VDDYVKISGPDEI
+216 VDGYVKISGPDEI

-241 EITGINPLTFGSPN
+241 EITGINPLTFGSSS
-255 MSDDGRDSNYNKLN
+255 MSNDGRDTNHNKLN

-282 ADEDHR
+282 AEEDHK

-314 FIPIFTPNEASYVI
+314 FIPIFTPNESSYVI

-450 DLNGKVLRVN
+450 DLDGNVLRVN

-474 ENRKLKII
+474 EGRKLKII
-482 PPEAEEEMKQQH
+482 PPGTEEEMEKQH
-494 AQLIEGL
+494 AQLIEGM
-501 SITSNETVWMKKD
+501 SITSNETTWMKKD
-514 GTRVEVSVSTAPV
+514 GSRVEVSVSTAPV
-527 RDELGE
+527 RDEAGE

-685 AMPDGGSIRIR
+685 AMPDGGNIRIK
-696 LDHDEELNRV
+696 LNHDEENSRV
-706 RIEIKDEGIGI
+706 RIEIKDEGTGI
-717 PEEMMPKLGEPFF
+717 PEELMPKLGEPFF
-730 TNKESGT
+730 TSKESGT

-764 TTVIIDLPATTKQL
+764 TTVIIDLPASQQQ
-778 PESVEEEDQAEDAH
+778 PESIEEEHKTDNEPI
-792 TDEEN
+792 DEEN

>member
-1 MPYIAK
+1 M
-7 GYKPRGEL
+7 
-15 KKLSIKTKLSMIM
+15 SIKTKLSMIM
-28 SCSVLVILILN
+28 SCSVLVILVLN

-75 SSDYVKRQIGNNLW
+75 SLDYVKRQIGNNLW

-134 VTRSSDPREI
+134 VTRSSDPREV

-190 SDIDIWGYYHDGQ
+190 SDIDIWGYYHDGK

-229 LNKIREVNPSIL
+229 LTKIREVNPSIL

-255 MSDDGRDSNYNKLN
+255 MSNDGRDSNYSKLN

-307 EQKVLKS
+307 DQKVLKS

-450 DLNGKVLRVN
+450 DLEGKVLRVN

-482 PPEAEEEMKQQH
+482 PPEAEEEMKEQH
-494 AQLIEGL
+494 AQLVEGL

-654 VLNASSDSAMVHCE
+654 VLSASPDSAMVHCE

-696 LDHDEELNRV
+696 LHHDEELNRV

-764 TTVIIDLPATTKQL
+764 TTVIIDLPASKQL
-778 PESVEEEDQAEDAH
+778 SESAEGETQADHAP

>member
-75 SSDYVKRQIGNNLW
+75 SLDYVKRQIGNNLW

-134 VTRSSDPREI
+134 VTRSSDPREV

-190 SDIDIWGYYHDGQ
+190 SDIDIWGYYHDGK

-255 MSDDGRDSNYNKLN
+255 MSDVGRDSNYSKLN
-269 NRPIRFGTYQYGT
+269 SRPIRFGTYQYGT

-450 DLNGKVLRVN
+450 DLDGKVLRVN

-474 ENRKLKII
+474 ENRRLKII

-685 AMPDGGSIRIR
+685 AMPNGGSIRIR

-764 TTVIIDLPATTKQL
+764 TTVIIDLPATKQL
-778 PESVEEEDQAEDAH
+778 PENVEEEDRTEDAL

>member
-1 MPYIAK
+1 M
-7 GYKPRGEL
+7 
-15 KKLSIKTKLSMIM
+15 SIKTKLSMIM

-75 SSDYVKRQIGNNLW
+75 SLDYVKRQIGNNLW

-134 VTRSSDPREI
+134 VTRSSDPREV

-190 SDIDIWGYYHDGQ
+190 SDIDIWGYYHDGK

-255 MSDDGRDSNYNKLN
+255 MSEDGRDSNYSKLN
-269 NRPIRFGTYQYGT
+269 SRPIRFGTYQYGT

-450 DLNGKVLRVN
+450 DLDGKVLRVN

-474 ENRKLKII
+474 ENRRLKII

-642 LDSQAHLHGVEF
+642 LDSQAHLHGIEF

-685 AMPDGGSIRIR
+685 AMPNGGSIRIR

-764 TTVIIDLPATTKQL
+764 TTVIIDLPAIKHL
-778 PESVEEEDQAEDAH
+778 PESVEEEDRAEDAL